1 MKRHVEFLACLC
13 KDTVP
18 STYLLELFCFPQHLR
33 SGVDNYISSRYFVTL
48 RREETS
54 QKPLSS
60 GDETYVSL
68 SNGFEVHGAG
78 NAKDIVLK

>member
-1 MKRHVEFLACLC
+1 MKRRVGFLACLC

-18 STYLLELFCFPQHLR
+18 STYFLELFCFPQHLR
-33 SGVDNYISSRYFVTL
+33 SGVYKSISSHFVTL
-48 RREETS
+48 HIEETS
-54 QKPLSS
+54 QLSS

-68 SNGFEVHGAG
+68 SNGYEVHGAG

>member
-1 MKRHVEFLACLC
+1 MKRRVGFLACLC

-18 STYLLELFCFPQHLR
+18 STYFLELFCFPQHLR
-33 SGVDNYISSRYFVTL
+33 SGVDKSISSRHFVTL
-48 RREETS
+48 RIEETS
-54 QKPLSS
+54 QLSS

-68 SNGFEVHGAG
+68 SNGYEVHGAG

>member
-1 MKRHVEFLACLC
+1 MKRRVGFLACLC

-18 STYLLELFCFPQHLR
+18 STYFLELFCFPQHLR
-33 SGVDNYISSRYFVTL
+33 SGVDKSIFSHFVTL
-48 RREETS
+48 RIEETS
-54 QKPLSS
+54 QLSN

-68 SNGFEVHGAG
+68 SNGYEVHGAG

>member
-1 MKRHVEFLACLC
+1 MKRRVGFLACLC

-18 STYLLELFCFPQHLR
+18 STYFLELFCFPQHLR
-33 SGVDNYISSRYFVTL
+33 SGVDKSISSHFVTL
-48 RREETS
+48 RIEETS
-54 QKPLSS
+54 QLSS

-68 SNGFEVHGAG
+68 SNGYEVHGAG